1 MNVRK
6 LGLYGKDNKWIQ
18 RNKGLSF
25 DVYLE

>member
-6 LGLYGKDNKWIQ
+6 PGLYGKDNKWIQ

-25 DVYLE
+25 DVYLK